1 MKMLLSLS
9 AALLAISAST
19 ISAEAACVG
28 GDFGNYFVICP
39 PTTDEVE
46 QPKHPKHPHKKA
58 HRPAP
63 VRHVA
68 KRPKPQHRDQDEK
81 APAAVPPPA
90 LPPH

>member
-1 MKMLLSLS
+1 MRIFLSFG

-19 ISAEAACVG
+19 ISAQAACVG

-39 PTTDEVE
+39 PPTADDVE
-46 QPKHPKHPHKKA
+46 QPKHPHKKA
-58 HRPAP
+58 HRPRP
-63 VRHVA
+63 VHHVA